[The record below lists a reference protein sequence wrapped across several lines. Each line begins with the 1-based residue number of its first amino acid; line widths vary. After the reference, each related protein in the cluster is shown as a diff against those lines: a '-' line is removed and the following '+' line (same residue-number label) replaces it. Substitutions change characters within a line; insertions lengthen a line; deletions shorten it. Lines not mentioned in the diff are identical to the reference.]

1 MAEEDFN
8 LVPYTDISELK
19 KEIEGIKGKKDVS
32 AKEIYDVVQKL
43 AHTVTEMLEVF
54 GAAAEQMKL
63 EEKGYESE
71 NKKYEMIIS
80 KLDKILGQ
88 NRTIAEGMVAIVET
102 LKEKSSISAKE
113 KEEPQLFNQKKGKEE
128 NIFSQNPEQPMF
140 SKPAQPQWPP
150 APQPMMPK
158 MQQPMPQPNSPMIPP
173 PLPMPAMA
181 PPSPS
186 LDFGMD
192 MPSMEPAQPP
202 DLDFPEELAPEA
214 ESKKKGLFGMFKK

>member
-1 MAEEDFN
+1 MLQTVELSLNVSN
-8 LVPYTDISELK
+8 LATQLR
-19 KEIEGIKGKKDVS
+19 KEGC
-32 AKEIYDVVQKL
+32 L
-43 AHTVTEMLEVF
+43 A
-54 GAAAEQMKL
+54 A
-63 EEKGYESE
+63 
-71 NKKYEMIIS
+71 
-80 KLDKILGQ
+80 GQ
-88 NRTIAEGMVAIVET
+88 IF
-102 LKEKSSISAKE
+102 KE

-181 PPSPS
+181 YPSPS